1 MKPKNYVGIFVGNGY
16 ISQVQH
22 GLQAGHVVAKLFVK
36 YDDWPKEKQIL
47 FEWTDEGPTK
57 WLLNGGYQERL
68 EELYEILKIIS
79 DVIHLPYAKFHEEIS
94 ALNGALTSVG
104 FVVDINK
111 FPKTIVF
118 KRDCKIID
126 MLKYV
131 QSKRTLTESQ
141 CYAVLKWLAFKFD
154 RA

>member
-1 MKPKNYVGIFVGNGY
+1 M
-16 ISQVQH
+16 
-22 GLQAGHVVAKLFVK
+22 
-36 YDDWPKEKQIL
+36 
-47 FEWTDEGPTK
+47 
-57 WLLNGGYQERL
+57 NGGYQERL